1 MVDLKCVE
9 SAKNDLV
16 KQLDGELLTLLE
28 AIIPEAK
35 KCEAAKSLVKQC
47 VHRNADRFLDMSSK
61 INKQE
66 EKK

>member
-1 MVDLKCVE
+1 MLDISCVE

-16 KQLDGELLTLLE
+16 KQLDGELLTLIE
-28 AIIPEAK
+28 AVVSDK
-35 KCEAAKSLVKQC
+35 QSCEAVKSLVKQC

-61 INKQE
+61 ISKQE